1 MPAVTDSQKI
11 TDNWKRAC
19 SIYPVYME
27 ISKRFELGLRSCS
40 DLESPEGH
48 DAHSGADALVS
59 AEKWFRQADQ
69 KIEVHHIRE
78 LLSVAAL
85 GEEVLQAILARH
97 LGKEPKNDSDRDKID
112 FLLVQYLAQCL
123 PATVSA
129 HELSLEQAA
138 EVLKPILGQASQP
151 VPIAGLEACI
161 GDLRQCASLGDFM
174 DHMILERGRALKVAG
189 REKPFDPTALVAFT
203 RFSFLVRLG
212 SIRLVHEDLLSLEE
226 DLKSLEKAGVKSVDC
241 TNADRTSHESL
252 GAIRKL
258 AEKWKHFFPGKYS
271 RNYWFNEVIS
281 VEACV
286 KHALEAA
293 AAKKKSAAANGA
305 SAHAAP
311 IEDQLTSYVHDI
323 AAAVQS
329 TKESKAAT
337 AIKVQGVRLM
347 LTTEEVN
354 AFRQTEAQPEGQSE
368 ATSNTVIQHA
378 VAVRALL
385 LGALEKSKDKSS
397 ADIDAARELAQAEE
411 EALQKEI
418 AAAKEQN
425 NTETMVILTACA
437 RALQKAL
444 DKAKP
449 AQPTA

>member
-1 MPAVTDSQKI
+1 MPAATDSQKI

-19 SIYPVYME
+19 SIYPVYTE
-27 ISKRFELGLRSCS
+27 LSQRSKLGLSACP
-40 DLESPEGH
+40 DMESQESH
-48 DAHSGADALVS
+48 DAHTGADALVR

-69 KIEVHHIRE
+69 AIEVHHIRE
-78 LLSVAAL
+78 LLSVTTL

-123 PATVSA
+123 PAGVSA

-138 EVLKPILGQASQP
+138 EVLKPLLGEASKP

-161 GDLRQCASLGDFM
+161 DDLRKCGSLGDFM

-189 REKPFDPTALVAFT
+189 REKPFDPTSLIAFA

-212 SIRLVHEDLLSLEE
+212 SIRLVHEDLLSLAE
-226 DLKSLEKAGVKSVDC
+226 DLKKLESAGVKTVNC

-286 KHALEAA
+286 KQALEAA
-293 AAKKKSAAANGA
+293 AGKKTGTEKKSAAANGA
-305 SAHAAP
+305 SADAP
-311 IEDQLTSYVHDI
+311 VQDQIKSYIQDI

-329 TKESKAAT
+329 TKESKSAT
-337 AIKVQGVRLM
+337 AIKLHGVRLM
-347 LTTEEVN
+347 LSAEEVN
-354 AFRQTEAQPEGQSE
+354 AFRQTDGEL
-368 ATSNTVIQHA
+368 NVVIQHA

-385 LGALEKSKDKSS
+385 LAAIEKPGAVEL
-397 ADIDAARELAQAEE
+397 DAARDEAQFEE

-437 RALQKAL
+437 RALQKAI

-449 AQPTA
+449 AEPTA

>member
-40 DLESPEGH
+40 DLESPEAH

-97 LGKEPKNDSDRDKID
+97 LGKEPKNDFDRDKID

-161 GDLRQCASLGDFM
+161 SDLRQCTGLGNFM

-226 DLKSLEKAGVKSVDC
+226 DLKSLESAGVKSVDC
-241 TNADRTSHESL
+241 SGADRTTHESL

-286 KHALEAA
+286 KQALEQAIARKTGREKKPTPGPVTTCIQELAA
-293 AAKKKSAAANGA
+293 A
-305 SAHAAP
+305 
-311 IEDQLTSYVHDI
+311 L
-323 AAAVQS
+323 QS
-329 TKESKAAT
+329 TKELKAAT
-337 AIKVQGVRLM
+337 AIKLHGVRLM
-347 LTTEEVN
+347 LSAEEVTAFQQVEGELN
-354 AFRQTEAQPEGQSE
+354 AI
-368 ATSNTVIQHA
+368 IQRA

-385 LGALEKSKDKSS
+385 ITAAEKPGAIET
-397 ADIDAARELAQAEE
+397 AAAIELAESEE
-411 EALQKEI
+411 EMLQKDV
-418 AAAKEQN
+418 AAAKEKN
-425 NTETMVILTACA
+425 ETETMVILTACA
-437 RALQKAL
+437 RALQKAIK
-444 DKAKP
+444 KAKP